1 MDAFS
6 KYIGEE
12 VELELSS
19 KIKLNGILIDLGRD
33 VIVLYD
39 GNKYIYLPS
48 KHLQYLKLNEDIEL
62 EIEPPTSPHVFNDN
76 LTISLRN
83 ILNNAK
89 GSLIEIYVT
98 SNQSLYGYILNVL
111 NNYLVFY
118 SPVYKTVYISLNH
131 LKWLIPYQSDK
142 APYALNTHSF
152 PIQSTNLTLARTLE
166 QQLKKLKGQM
176 VIFDLGN
183 NPSKIGILQNMHD
196 NIVELITGK
205 ETMYWNF
212 YHIKTIHWPDS

>member
-1 MDAFS
+1 MIAFS

-19 KIKLNGILIDLGRD
+19 KIKLRGILIDLGTD
-33 VIVLYD
+33 IIVLYD

-48 KHLQYLKLNEDIEL
+48 RHLQYLKQNEDNEL
-62 EIEPPTSPHVFNDN
+62 EFAPPSSPHTFNDN
-76 LTISLRN
+76 QAISLRN

-89 GSLIEIYVT
+89 GSFVEVYVT

-118 SPVYKTVYISLNH
+118 SPVYKTVYIPLHH
-131 LKWLIPYQSDK
+131 LKWLIPYQSDR
-142 APYALNTHSF
+142 APYALSTYSF
-152 PIQSTNLTLARTLE
+152 PVQSTNLTLARTLE
-166 QQLKKLKGQM
+166 QQIKKLKGQM

-183 NPSKIGILQNMHD
+183 NPSKIGVLQDIQD
-196 NIVELITGK
+196 NIVELTTGK
-205 ETMYWNF
+205 ETVYWNF